1 MSEKIK
7 ISIINKSTSEKK
19 VKKVAPSMKL
29 NEFREAQKI
38 GSDYVFISDDG
49 NVDVEDEKDF
59 EIQEILK
66 KDNDTNCIYIQNDKK
81 KEEVFERLEEEV
93 KKAINDENKLQKNIS
108 YRLKCNKCGYTD
120 YSIKSGWISY
130 APFGEYDNEGHYL
143 GNYQRYA
150 WSYKNLDNMGDFC
163 YPGGPWPT
171 REVLIE
177 NGCICGCPSSKG
189 IKWWSFVNGDER
201 SIKY

>member
-7 ISIINKSTSEKK
+7 ISLINKSTSEKK
-19 VKKVAPSMKL
+19 MKKVAPSMKL

-38 GSDYVFISDDG
+38 GSNYVFISDDG

-66 KDNDTNCIYIQNDKK
+66 KENDTNCIYIKIDKK
-81 KEEVFERLEEEV
+81 KEEEFERLEEEV
-93 KKAINDENKLQKNIS
+93 KKAISDENKLQKNIN

-120 YSIKSGWISY
+120 YSSHSGWINY
-130 APFGEYDNEGHYL
+130 GPFGEYDNQGQNL

-150 WSYKNLDNMGDFC
+150 WDFDDKLIGDFR

-189 IKWWSFVNGDER
+189 IKWWSFVNEDER
-201 SIKY
+201 TIKY